1 MADRL
6 LIGTRK
12 GLFEMRRD
20 DGSWRIADVHFLG
33 DQVSVVAQLDDGA
46 ILAALALGHFGAK
59 LRRLD
64 ADAKDWRELDPPAY
78 PTKPHDSD
86 DKTPWSVDQIMA
98 MQPGGGDVVWAGTI
112 PGGLF
117 RSADRGESFSLVRPL
132 WDRPER
138 GDWMGGGFDHPCL
151 HSICVD
157 PHDARKVLIGVSCCG
172 AWRSDDGGE
181 SWHQTA
187 HGMYAEFMP
196 PERRDDPNIQD
207 PHCIVQCQGA
217 PQVFWCQHHN
227 GVFRSTD
234 GGNSWSEVTAMT
246 PSKFGFPVAVHPHD
260 PDTAW
265 FVPAVNTNPRAAG
278 GRRSTPACRR
288 SPARGAHKRRRPHRR
303 GAHQRPARRPG
314 LRPGAAPRAGRR
326 RHRHEPGLRLHHRRP
341 VAHRER
347 RRKWSAFDARLPPVN
362 CVRFAV

>member
-33 DQVSVVAQLDDGA
+33 DPVSVVAQLDDGA

-157 PHDARKVLIGVSCCG
+157 PHDARKVLIGVSCGG

-181 SWHQTA
+181 SWRQTA

-265 FVPAVNTNPRAAG
+265 FVPAVNDE
-278 GRRSTPACRR
+278 CRV
-288 SPARGAHKRRRPHRR
+288 PVDARLVV
-303 GAHQRPARRPG
+303 ARTSD
-314 LRPGAAPRAGRR
+314 AGRTVEALTNGLPAGPAYDLVL
-326 RHRHEPGLRLHHRRP
+326 RHALDVDDTGTSLAFGSTTGGLWLT
-341 VAHRER
+341 ENGGE
-347 RRKWSAFDARLPPVN
+347 KWSAFDARLPPVN